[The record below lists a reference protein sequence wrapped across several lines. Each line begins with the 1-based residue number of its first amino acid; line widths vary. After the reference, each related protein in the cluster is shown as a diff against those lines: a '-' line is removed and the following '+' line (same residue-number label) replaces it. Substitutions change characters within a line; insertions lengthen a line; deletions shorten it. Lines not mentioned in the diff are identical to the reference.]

1 MNILKYSFVCMAA
14 LALCSCE
21 NKAPDAEL
29 SVSVPRNTYKVGEP
43 VTFSISG
50 DADNIVFY
58 SGEPGH
64 EYSLKDR
71 LYADNDLMVDFVSYT
86 DYTTEVHPN
95 FQVLVSDDFN
105 GIYTPADV
113 EAATWKDVTAE
124 FTLPSKTGQNTPSG
138 RVSLKKFLSDR
149 NDALVYLAFRYFD
162 LDGVGVRN
170 RWVVRSINI
179 DKVTPEGGV
188 ATVADIKTA
197 GWRNVAVSGSMNWTL
212 PGTQLLA
219 AGNATT
225 SDKDVW
231 AITAGINLRAAEPAT
246 GVTLKNIS
254 TRMDSY
260 THVYEKPGTYQA
272 VFASS
277 SVWHNSE
284 NFSTT
289 SVTITVT
296 E

>member
-1 MNILKYSFVCMAA
+1 MNILKYSLVAFAA
-14 LALCSCE
+14 IALCSCE

-64 EYSLKDR
+64 EYNLKDR

-86 DYTTEVHPN
+86 DYTSEVHPN
-95 FQVLVSDDFN
+95 LQVLVSDDFN
-105 GIYTPADV
+105 GIYAPADV
-113 EAATWKDVTAE
+113 EAATWKDVTSE

-138 RVSLKKFLSDR
+138 RVSLKKFFSGKD
-149 NDALVYLAFRYFD
+149 DALVYFAFRYFD
-162 LDGVGVRN
+162 LNGVGVRN

-197 GWRNVAVSGSMNWTL
+197 GWRNVALSGSVNWTL

-219 AGNATT
+219 TGNANT

-231 AITAGINLRAAEPAT
+231 AITAGINLRVAEPAT
-246 GVTLKNIS
+246 GVTLKNVS